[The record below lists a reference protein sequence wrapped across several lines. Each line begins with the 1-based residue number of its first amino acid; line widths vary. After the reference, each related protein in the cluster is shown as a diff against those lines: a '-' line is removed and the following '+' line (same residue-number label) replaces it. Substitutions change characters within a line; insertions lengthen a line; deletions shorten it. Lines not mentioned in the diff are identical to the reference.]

1 MKGFLFDENIPS
13 RLIFTPSLP
22 VFDTNILGQSP
33 SDTMLWAHARAN
45 SYVIVTKD
53 TDFSN
58 RIMLSVPPPWVVHL
72 RSGNMRKW
80 EFHRLLASVWLQVEA
95 LLPAHKLI
103 NVYVDRIEAIR

>member
-22 VFDTNILGQSP
+22 VISTNVLGQSP
-33 SDTMLWAHARAN
+33 SDTMLWEHALAN

-72 RSGNMRKW
+72 RIGNMRKQN
-80 EFHRLLASVWLQVEA
+80 FHQLLARVWLQVES

-103 NVYVDRIEAIR
+103 NVYTDRIEAIR

>member
-22 VFDTNILGQSP
+22 IFDTSILGQSP
-33 SDTMLWAHARAN
+33 SDTMLWEVALAN

-72 RSGNMRKW
+72 RIGNMRKR

-95 LLPAHKLI
+95 LLPDHKLI
-103 NVYVDRIEAIR
+103 NVYVNRIEAIV